1 MAGSTDQGP
10 ALFSYGF
17 RPFFLGAA
25 IFCGLAVPAWVLI
38 AAGAGGA
45 AFLYPPRDW
54 HVHEML
60 FGFLPAVITGFLLTA
75 IPNWTGRAPVKGRPL
90 MLLWALWL
98 GGRLVVARPWLA
110 PPVSAVVDGA
120 FLVVV
125 AGMVWQ
131 TMAASKFWGL
141 APMGTMISLYAGA
154 NILFHVLALRGAET
168 DLPERMALAVV
179 MLLLAFIGGRVTPNF
194 TRNFVVQE
202 RMTERPAPFSRFDV
216 MSLVLMA
223 VAAVAWIVQPQAA
236 GTGWALVAAG
246 AVHLVRLLRWRGWVT
261 WPEPLVLI
269 LHVGYGWLVLA
280 LLALGGAILEFGLKA
295 TDAVHVL
302 TTGAV
307 GAMTLGVMTRASL
320 GHTGRPLH
328 ANALTVAIYVLVNL
342 GAMVRV
348 FGTATGL
355 PAELMLGLAAAGWS
369 GAYFLFAVLYGPFLV
384 RPSIDE

>member
-1 MAGSTDQGP
+1 MAGSTSHGP
-10 ALFSYGF
+10 AFFSYGF

-38 AAGAGGA
+38 VSGTGNA
-45 AFLYPPRDW
+45 AFLYAPRDW

-60 FGFLPAVITGFLLTA
+60 FGFLPSVITGFLLTA
-75 IPNWTGRAPVKGRPL
+75 IPNWTGRPPVKGTPL
-90 MLLWALWL
+90 VLLWALWL
-98 GGRLVVARPWLA
+98 GGRLAVALPWFTPL
-110 PPVSAVVDGA
+110 VSAVVDGA

-125 AGMVWQ
+125 AGMVWR
-131 TMAASKFWGL
+131 TMAVTGYWGL
-141 APMGTMISLYAGA
+141 APMGTLVSLYAGA

-216 MSLVLMA
+216 VSLVLVG

-236 GTGWALVAAG
+236 GTGWMLVAAG
-246 AVHLVRLLRWRGWVT
+246 SANLVRLLRWRGWVT
-261 WPEPLVLI
+261 WREPLVLI
-269 LHVGYGWLVLA
+269 LHLGYGWLVLS
-280 LLALGGAILEFGLKA
+280 LLALGGAILDLGLKA

-328 ANALTVAIYVLVNL
+328 AGSLTVVIYALVNL

-348 FGTATGL
+348 FGPATGL
-355 PAELMLGLAAAGWS
+355 PTNLVLGLAAVGWS
-369 GAYFLFAVLYGPFLV
+369 GAYILFAVLYGPFLV
-384 RPSIDE
+384 RPSISE

>member
-1 MAGSTDQGP
+1 MTQSTDQGP
-10 ALFSYGF
+10 AFFSYGF

-38 AAGAGGA
+38 VSETGHAT
-45 AFLYPPRDW
+45 FLYPPRDW

-75 IPNWTGRAPVKGRPL
+75 IPNWTGRSPVKGMPL
-90 MLLWALWL
+90 MLLWTLWL
-98 GGRLVVARPWLA
+98 GGRLGMALPWLT
-110 PPVSAVVDGA
+110 PPVSAIVDGA

-125 AGMVWQ
+125 AGMVLR
-131 TMAASKFWGL
+131 TMAVSKFWGL
-141 APMGTMISLYAGA
+141 APMGTMVSLYAVA
-154 NILFHVLALRGAET
+154 NILFHSLALRGAET

-179 MLLLAFIGGRVTPNF
+179 MMLLAFIGGRVTPNF

-216 MSLVLMA
+216 VTLVLAA
-223 VAAVAWIVQPQAA
+223 VAAVSWVVQPQAA
-236 GTGWALVAAG
+236 GTGWVLVAAG
-246 AVHLVRLLRWRGWVT
+246 AMHLVRLLRWRGWVT
-261 WPEPLVLI
+261 WREPLVLI
-269 LHVGYGWLVLA
+269 LHVGYGWLVLS
-280 LLALGGAILEFGLKA
+280 LLALGGAILGLGLKT

-328 ANALTVAIYVLVNL
+328 ADSLSVVIYVLVNL

-348 FGTATGL
+348 FGPAAGL
-355 PAELMLGLAAAGWS
+355 PTNLMLVLAAAGWS
-369 GAYFLFAVLYGPFLV
+369 GAYILFAMLYGPFLV

>member
-1 MAGSTDQGP
+1 MARSTFHGP
-10 ALFSYGF
+10 AFFSYGF

-25 IFCGLAVPAWVLI
+25 VFCGLAVPFWVLI
-38 AAGAGGA
+38 FSGTGNAS
-45 AFLYPPRDW
+45 FLYPPREW

-75 IPNWTGRAPVKGRPL
+75 IPNWTGRAPVKGTPL

-98 GGRLVVARPWLA
+98 AGRLGMALPFASPL
-110 PPVSAVVDGA
+110 SAVVDGA

-125 AGMVWQ
+125 AGMVWRI
-131 TMAASKFWGL
+131 MAASKFWGL
-141 APMGTMISLYAGA
+141 APMGTMVSLYAAA
-154 NILFHVLALRGAET
+154 NILFHSLALGGAET

-179 MLLLAFIGGRVTPNF
+179 MMLLAFIGGRVTPNF

-216 MSLVLMA
+216 ASLLLVA
-223 VAAVAWIVQPQAA
+223 VAAIAWIVQPQAP

-246 AVHLVRLLRWRGWVT
+246 SVNLVRLLRWRGWVT

-269 LHVGYGWLVLA
+269 LHLGYGWLVLS
-280 LLALGGAILEFGLKA
+280 LLALGGAVLGLGLKA

-328 ANALTVAIYVLVNL
+328 AGSLTVVIYVLVNL
-342 GAMVRV
+342 GAMLRV
-348 FGTATGL
+348 FGTAAGFQTN
-355 PAELMLGLAAAGWS
+355 LMLGLAAAGWS
-369 GAYFLFAVLYGPFLV
+369 GAYVLFALLYGPFLV
-384 RPSIDE
+384 RPNIDE

>member
-1 MAGSTDQGP
+1 MTPIHSQGS

-38 AAGAGGA
+38 FSGAGNS

-60 FGFLPAVITGFLLTA
+60 FGFLPSVITGFLLTA
-75 IPNWTGRAPVKGRPL
+75 IPNWTGRSPVRGTPL
-90 MLLWALWL
+90 VLLWALWL
-98 GGRLVVARPWLA
+98 GGRLGMALPWFTPL
-110 PPVSAVVDGA
+110 VSAVVDGA

-125 AGMVWQ
+125 AGMVWR
-131 TMAASKFWGL
+131 TMAVSKFWGL
-141 APMGTMISLYAGA
+141 APMGTLVSLYAGA

-168 DLPERMALAVV
+168 DLPVRMALAVV
-179 MLLLAFIGGRVTPNF
+179 MMLLAFIGGRVTPNF

-202 RMTERPAPFSRFDV
+202 HMTERPAPFSRFDV
-216 MSLVLMA
+216 VSLVLVG
-223 VAAVAWIVQPQAA
+223 VAAVSWIVQPQAP
-236 GTGWALVAAG
+236 GTGWAMVAAG
-246 AVHLVRLLRWRGWVT
+246 SANLVRLARWRGWVT
-261 WPEPLVLI
+261 WREPLVLI
-269 LHVGYGWLVLA
+269 LHLGYGWLVLS
-280 LLALGGAILEFGLKA
+280 LLALGGAILGLGLKA

-328 ANALTVAIYVLVNL
+328 AGSMTVAIYVLVNL

-348 FGTATGL
+348 FGPAIGL
-355 PAELMLGLAAAGWS
+355 PTNLMLGLAAVGWS
-369 GAYFLFAVLYGPFLV
+369 GAYVLFAVLYGPFLV
-384 RPSIDE
+384 RPSIGE